1 MAQPDFTSPPTL
13 RVAAP
18 KPKMTVYY
26 GLLIIALICMLMA
39 CLFLYLE
46 IRRFGG
52 FGTVPQRISAIERP
66 EVFVHHG
73 GHRGRGE
80 ELTRRQGEGETW
92 RFNGSL
98 LLASASPCIASSVTS
113 VTSVVNS

>member
-26 GLLIIALICMLMA
+26 GLLIIALVCMLTA

-52 FGTVPQRISAIERP
+52 FGTVPQRITALQPSGTVLSPSA
-66 EVFVHHG
+66 
-73 GHRGRGE
+73 
-80 ELTRRQGEGETW
+80 
-92 RFNGSL
+92 
-98 LLASASPCIASSVTS
+98 
-113 VTSVVNS
+113 VV

>member
-13 RVAAP
+13 RVTAP

-52 FGTVPQRISAIERP
+52 FGTVPQRITMLDQSDL
-66 EVFVHHG
+66 FVNHG
-73 GHRGRGE
+73 G
-80 ELTRRQGEGETW
+80 TAKRQFVIGNLSFEIGHIG
-92 RFNGSL
+92 NGQMTNDKFATTNL
-98 LLASASPCIASSVTS
+98 HCILRV
-113 VTSVVNS
+113 

>member
-1 MAQPDFTSPPTL
+1 MAQPEFTSQPTI

-26 GLLIIALICMLMA
+26 AMLILALMAMLTA

-52 FGTVPQRISAIERP
+52 FGTVPQRISAVER
-66 EVFVHHG
+66 
-73 GHRGRGE
+73 
-80 ELTRRQGEGETW
+80 TQT
-92 RFNGSL
+92 
-98 LLASASPCIASSVTS
+98 LALSSAVSDANKHC
-113 VTSVVNS
+113 

>member
-1 MAQPDFTSPPTL
+1 MAQPEFTSPPTI

-26 GLLIIALICMLMA
+26 AMLILSLMAMLTA

-52 FGTVPQRISAIERP
+52 FGTVPQRISAIERTTQTL
-66 EVFVHHG
+66 VQHKASLARFV
-73 GHRGRGE
+73 
-80 ELTRRQGEGETW
+80 
-92 RFNGSL
+92 
-98 LLASASPCIASSVTS
+98 A
-113 VTSVVNS
+113 

>member
-13 RVAAP
+13 RVTAP

-52 FGTVPQRISAIERP
+52 FGTVPQRISAIEQ
-66 EVFVHHG
+66 
-73 GHRGRGE
+73 
-80 ELTRRQGEGETW
+80 TD
-92 RFNGSL
+92 L
-98 LLASASPCIASSVTS
+98 LISADGFDCQIQRMQNAKCSMQNAKC
-113 VTSVVNS
+113 